1 MGHCDSSAPLGG
13 ASRFFA
19 PHHGAHR
26 VAAQRA
32 EIEPKPGLVARVL
45 IFLVHCYQALLSPAM
60 ASPCKFYP
68 TCSRY
73 AEEALQLHGARRG
86 VWLAAKRLL
95 RCRPFSRGG
104 VDFVPER
111 RTHNVEARGS
121 SLNAGEAGR

>member
-32 EIEPKPGLVARVL
+32 EVEPKPGLVARVL

-60 ASPCKFYP
+60 ARLASSIPLAHVTRKKHCNCTVRAAAFGLP
-68 TCSRY
+68 QNDCSVADHFRA
-73 AEEALQLHGARRG
+73 AEWISFPSAVHTISKHAVVR
-86 VWLAAKRLL
+86 
-95 RCRPFSRGG
+95 
-104 VDFVPER
+104 
-111 RTHNVEARGS
+111 
-121 SLNAGEAGR
+121 